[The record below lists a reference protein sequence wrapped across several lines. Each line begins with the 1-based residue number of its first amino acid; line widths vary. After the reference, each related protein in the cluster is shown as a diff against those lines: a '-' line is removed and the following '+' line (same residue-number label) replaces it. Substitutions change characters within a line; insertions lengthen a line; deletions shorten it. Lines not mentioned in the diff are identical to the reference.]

1 MPTYQENVSL
11 KAHNSFGMEARARHF
26 VRCTTSAEV
35 MAAVARATRE
45 GWPRLILGGGSNLLL
60 TRDYPGLVL
69 QIAIRGIKLVEQLD
83 DAVVVHAGAGE
94 AWHALVMH
102 TQNAGWNGLENLAL
116 IPGTVG
122 AAPIQNI
129 GAYGVELDS
138 VFDSLE
144 ALDTQAGDIVT
155 LQRAECGFG
164 YRDSVFK
171 GAARDR
177 YVILGVTLRL
187 PRNRPPVTSYADL
200 RAWFAGCGIAQPTAR
215 QVCSAVIAIR
225 RAKLPDPALTGNAG
239 SFFKNPLVAADKFA
253 ALKVFY
259 PALVGYPQPG
269 GAVKLAAGWMI
280 DHAGWKGRS
289 LGAAAVS
296 ETQALVLINRGG
308 ASADDVVALARAIQ
322 ADIRAR
328 FGVELEP
335 EPVWV

>member
-1 MPTYQENVSL
+1 MPTFQENVSL
-11 KAHNSFGMEARARHF
+11 KAYNSFGMEARARHF
-26 VRCTTSAEV
+26 VRCVTAAEV
-35 MAAVARATRE
+35 AAAVALAARE

-60 TRDYPGLVL
+60 TRDFPGLVL
-69 QIAIRGIKLVEQLD
+69 HIALRGIHLVAEHD
-83 DAVVVHAGAGE
+83 DAIIVHAGAGE

-144 ALDTQAGDIVT
+144 ALDTQSGEFVT
-155 LQRAECGFG
+155 LKRAQCGFG

-187 PRNRPPVTSYADL
+187 PRSQSPVTAYADL
-200 RAWFAGCGIAQPTAR
+200 RAWFAARGITAPTAR
-215 QVCSAVIAIR
+215 EVCSAVIAIR
-225 RAKLPDPALTGNAG
+225 RAKLPDPALIGNAG
-239 SFFKNPLVAADKFA
+239 SFFKNPVVAADKFA

-259 PALVGYPQPG
+259 PALVGYPLSG

-280 DHAGWKGRS
+280 AHAGWKGRI
-289 LGAAAVS
+289 LGGAAVS
-296 ETQALVLINRGG
+296 ETQALVLVNRG
-308 ASADDVVALARAIQ
+308 AATAADVVALAQAIQ